1 MESLNVEYK
10 DTNLRFFALHPAS
23 VMTRLGEPSE
33 VTTPELL
40 EQSPAMR
47 QFLTQFYPM
56 LRDAVEL
63 PAYTAVFL
71 AHPDGRADLLKGR
84 YIDSNHDLGEIIK
97 RIDVVKQEQMYSL
110 KADLFPTEHD
120 RERERHRKGE
130 ISKDGDSRAKSL
142 D

>member
-1 MESLNVEYK
+1 MESLNAEYK
-10 DTNLRFFALHPAS
+10 DTKLRFFALHPAS
-23 VMTRLGEPSE
+23 VKTRLGEPSE

-47 QFLTQFYPM
+47 QFLTHFYPM

-97 RIDVVKQEQMYSL
+97 RIDVVRRERMYSL
-110 KADLFPTEHD
+110 KGDLFPTEQD
-120 RERERHRKGE
+120 RKMRERYRKADVSTDE
-130 ISKDGDSRAKSL
+130 TSNAK
-142 D
+142 